1 MAFED
6 NIFINCPFDKE
17 YKPILKILVFSSIY
31 LGYKPLLS
39 ETINSADSRVEGI
52 QDLISQAKYS
62 IHDLSRMESTKKKRV
77 SSFQYAFRT
86 RY

>member
-1 MAFED
+1 MAFEN

-39 ETINSADSRVEGI
+39 ETINSADS
-52 QDLISQAKYS
+52 
-62 IHDLSRMESTKKKRV
+62 
-77 SSFQYAFRT
+77 
-86 RY
+86 